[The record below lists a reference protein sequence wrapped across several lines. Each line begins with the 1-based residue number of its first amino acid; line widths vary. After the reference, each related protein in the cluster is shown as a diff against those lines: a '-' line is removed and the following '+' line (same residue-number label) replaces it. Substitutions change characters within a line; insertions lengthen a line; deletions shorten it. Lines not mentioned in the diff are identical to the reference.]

1 MAFGNKKLM
10 QEKVEETQNI
20 DNGTEQDFPGDNASG
35 DTLDFL
41 NPKKNARKDSL
52 NDPYQEEMLK
62 KTAYQITLKTLNA
75 LKIVSPIISALMV
88 NPGVDGKNE
97 EMSASFR
104 LLIKEISNISGV
116 VCEKLGVDPGKEKNY
131 WVRNVLEKSFAEI
144 IKDQWLANEKIDTE
158 KIVNLLEEVINFS
171 DTVAEKNEYEE
182 ISDTNLL
189 KIASIKSMLPVLN
202 EAKTNFDLYRDLE
215 QDVEH
220 IMTKLFE
227 KSSVAV
233 SKLSDDYADSSERSK
248 LFYMVMQ
255 EAGNLYA
262 TSWNAEGK
270 RIKQIMESYSPD
282 KLQKSLERYKSSGGL
297 PLDKVDHEFDKY
309 FDKMIVITDKLI
321 NSSKSGLDKK
331 LKNK

>member
-10 QEKVEETQNI
+10 ENKTEENLNT
-20 DNGTEQDFPGDNASG
+20 TEPEEGSNN
-35 DTLDFL
+35 LDFL

-75 LKIVSPIISALMV
+75 LKIVSPIITALMV

-97 EMSASFR
+97 EMSSSFR

-144 IKDQWLANEKIDTE
+144 IKEQWLKHEKIDTE
-158 KIVNLLEEVINFS
+158 KIINLINEVIEFS
-171 DTVAEKNEYEE
+171 EKVAEKNEFDEL
-182 ISDTNLL
+182 SDITLL
-189 KIASIKSMLPVLN
+189 KLSTIKSMLPIIN

-215 QDVEH
+215 NDLEY
-220 IMTKLFE
+220 IATKLYE
-227 KSSVAV
+227 KSSYAV
-233 SKLSDDYADSSERSK
+233 TKIADDYAEQKEKAK
-248 LFYMVMQ
+248 LFYILMQ
-255 EAGNLYA
+255 EAGNIYA
-262 TSWNAEGK
+262 TSWKVEGQ
-270 RIKQIMESYSPD
+270 RIQKIMESYSPD
-282 KLQKSLERYKSSGGL
+282 KLNKSLERYKKSGGL
-297 PLDKVDHEFDKY
+297 PLDKIDHEFDKY
-309 FDKMIVITDKLI
+309 FDKLIIITDKLV
-321 NSSKSGLDKK
+321 NSQKSGLDKK